1 MARVNNINIT
11 DGVIAYSNF
20 AGRPTDYNPNG
31 GVRTVTFVIPNDI
44 AQSLIDDGWNV
55 RLQTFKNDPEREPR
69 YLLECKFSYKTRDGR
84 PRDPKIFIVRDDGLV
99 HMTEDTVG
107 TLDAADILSVD
118 AVIGPSYWEW
128 GGGSG
133 IAAYINS
140 MYVTIKEN
148 PIDEKYRK
156 MIQEMNEHILPT
168 DDSDLP
174 FPIE

>member
-1 MARVNNINIT
+1 MPRVNDISIT
-11 DGVIAYSNF
+11 DGEIAYSNF
-20 AGRPTDYNPNG
+20 SGRPTEFRPEG
-31 GVRTVTFVIPNDI
+31 GYRTVTFVIPDDI
-44 AQSLIDDGWNV
+44 AQKLIDDGWNI
-55 RLQTFKNDPEREPR
+55 RQQTFNNDPEREPR

-84 PRDPKIFIVRDDGLV
+84 PRDPKIFIVRDDSLV

-128 GGGSG
+128 GGRKG
-133 IAAYINS
+133 ISAYINS
-140 MYVTIKEN
+140 MYVKIKEN

-156 MIQEMNEHILPT
+156 MIEQMNESILPT
-168 DDSDLP
+168 DDSSLP